1 MTYIWHISDSF
12 LTVFCNWQFSDRFQT
27 DFWHIH
33 GIGGTYILTEY
44 QVTAYLDKKRQNP
57 IEWRVFIIPV
67 ALTRTCIPIRFHTCY
82 GWLHFWDRVW
92 GTDIEFESSK
102 IHKAR
107 HVRLHSLKSARELF
121 PGSKGN
127 SQWRMFHWIIA
138 FDLCKVHHATW
149 RNTAHVKI
157 DH

>member
-1 MTYIWHISDSF
+1 MFAKRDKHYPSRSGQTSLATAVANFTKPRTSHFFDLCTCRMPSSYF
-12 LTVFCNWQFSDRFQT
+12 LLGQ
-27 DFWHIH
+27 
-33 GIGGTYILTEY
+33 
-44 QVTAYLDKKRQNP
+44 KRQNP

-127 SQWRMFHWIIA
+127 SQWRIFHWIIA

-157 DH
+157 NH